1 MSRIKFIS
9 ILTMLLIALTAC
21 VPRLK
26 ISSVLPDVV
35 QVASTT
41 DDPSAPQNVVEDKHF
56 IQTDDFF
63 VSEIPLTDQESIY
76 VNTAKM
82 IKAPSAETNSQ
93 AQFKLSRNENVI
105 WTEHYRKTRIA
116 KKEDL
121 KVGREVIFF
130 RTVDD
135 NGHFRAP
142 QNTEEAHNG
151 DWLLSKIEDTSSLSQ
166 GVVTVSGGFTV
177 NSNNIRVKN

>member
-9 ILTMLLIALTAC
+9 ILTILLIALTAC

-26 ISSVLPDVV
+26 ISSILPDVV

-41 DDPSAPQNVVEDKHF
+41 DDPAAPRNVTEDKHF
-56 IQTDDFF
+56 VQTDDFF

-82 IKAPSAETNSQ
+82 VTAPKAGNNQGE
-93 AQFKLSRNENVI
+93 FKLSRNDALI

-121 KVGREVIFF
+121 KVGKEVIFF
-130 RTVDD
+130 RTVDA

-142 QNTEEAHNG
+142 QNTTEAHTG
-151 DWLLSKIEDTSSLSQ
+151 DWLLSKIADISSLSQ
-166 GVVTVSGGFTV
+166 GIVTVSGGYTV
-177 NSNNIRVKN
+177 NTNNIRVKN

>member
-1 MSRIKFIS
+1 MSRFKLIS
-9 ILTMLLIALTAC
+9 LIAVVLIVFTAC

-26 ISSVLPDVV
+26 VSSVLPDVV
-35 QVASTT
+35 QVASST
-41 DDPSAPQNVVEDKHF
+41 DDPGAPQNVIEDAQF

-63 VSEIPLTDQESIY
+63 VSEIPLEDQEYIY

-82 IKAPSAETNSQ
+82 LTAPNADSNGKAE
-93 AQFKLSRNENVI
+93 FKLSRDDAVI
-105 WTEHYRKTRIA
+105 WTEYYLKTRLA

-121 KVGREVIFF
+121 KVGKQVIFF

-142 QNTEEAHNG
+142 LDTEEAHSG
-151 DWLLSKIEDTSSLSQ
+151 DWLLSRIEDVSALSQ
-166 GVVTVSGGFTV
+166 NIVTVSGGYTV
-177 NSNNIRVKN
+177 NRDNIRVKN